1 MKVIKKVFK
10 YLAYSLLSILVLF
23 SIYTVIATKVFKQDY
38 VKILGHTYFVV
49 ASGSMSGTIELNDII
64 VVKLNDSYEKDDII
78 TFKKDDSYI
87 THRVVRVEEEK
98 VITRGD
104 TNNLEDDPVSKKDV
118 VGRVVFV
125 ISMFNLLKLAIL
137 VVFIVIIV
145 VVANFDK
152 IFNKYIVKDK
162 KKVKAKNKTPLEFT
176 QKIKIDKNSGIP
188 LIDGQND
195 DVEVLELDDEK
206 EFLNLVLKM
215 LKIKNK
221 GLKLTKEGSLKLK
234 YVYEL
239 TTIIM
244 LDPVELNNCLKNTP
258 FDELYNYDFE
268 DISFTKNIQDKLYEM
283 PLYIYLKLLSYSLLY
298 DENEFFDAVFKVLK
312 YRIKI
317 DRDQKF
323 IKDTKKLTE
332 VLSLIEKIIINV
344 GHEEDFELR
353 GIREKV
359 KINKA
364 IRNIKLEET
373 KNLKL
378 HETSTL
384 ITITKE
390 MVQKHEE
397 KIQVKS
403 KLNCPHCGGKIPN
416 PTFKRCPHCGGEIK

>member
-1 MKVIKKVFK
+1 MKVIKRVLK
-10 YLAYSLLSILVLF
+10 YLAYSLLSILILF
-23 SIYTVIATKVFKQDY
+23 SIYTIVATKIFKQDY
-38 VKILGHTYFVV
+38 VKIFGHTYFVV

-64 VVKLNDSYEKDDII
+64 VVKINDSYIKDDII
-78 TFKKDDSYI
+78 TFKKDGSYI
-87 THRVVRVEEEK
+87 THRVVRVEDET

-125 ISMFNLLKLAIL
+125 ISMFNLLKLVIL
-137 VVFIVIIV
+137 LAFIGLIFIVI
-145 VVANFDK
+145 NFEK
-152 IFNKYIVKDK
+152 IFSKYITKDK
-162 KKVKAKNKTPLEFT
+162 KKVKAKTKTPLEYT
-176 QKIKIDKNSGIP
+176 QKIKLDKEKAIP
-188 LIDGQND
+188 LIDSQND
-195 DVEVLELDDEK
+195 DVEILELDDEK

-239 TTIIM
+239 TTIIIV
-244 LDPVELNNCLKNTP
+244 DPVELNNCLKNTP

-268 DISFTKNIQDKLYEM
+268 EISFTKNIQDKLYEM

-312 YRIKI
+312 YRIKV

-323 IKDTKKLTE
+323 IKNTKKLTE

-373 KNLKL
+373 KNLRL

-390 MVQKHEE
+390 MVQNHEE
-397 KIQVKS
+397 KIKVQAKT
-403 KLNCPHCGGKIPN
+403 KCPNCAGKIPN
-416 PTFKRCPHCGGEIK
+416 PTFKRCPHCGSEIK